1 MHYNKARGKISDM
14 SILYEKFR
22 TTKQERIRLA
32 CAMEAFFQ
40 EHESSTE
47 KELEDYWLYL
57 KKRIRP
63 AMEILIKSEDTI
75 KMEKLEKQGWFGRQ
89 ELEQFIFLAR
99 EQQKLESL
107 VWLMRLKDRKYGYE
121 ERKLII

>member
-40 EHESSTE
+40 ENEGSTE
-47 KELEDYWLYL
+47 KELEDYRLYL

-89 ELEQFIFLAR
+89 ELEQFILLAR
-99 EQQKLESL
+99 EQRKLESL

>member
-1 MHYNKARGKISDM
+1 M

-40 EHESSTE
+40 ENEGSTE
-47 KELEDYWLYL
+47 KELEDYRLYL

-63 AMEILIKSEDTI
+63 AMEILIKSEDAI

-89 ELEQFIFLAR
+89 ELEQFILLAR
-99 EQQKLESL
+99 EQRKLESL

>member
-40 EHESSTE
+40 ENESSTE
-47 KELEDYWLYL
+47 KELEDYRLYL

-99 EQQKLESL
+99 EQQNLESL

>member
-40 EHESSTE
+40 ENEGSTE
-47 KELEDYWLYL
+47 KELEDYGLYL

-89 ELEQFIFLAR
+89 ELEQFILLAR
-99 EQQKLESL
+99 EQRKLESL

>member
-1 MHYNKARGKISDM
+1 MAVF
-14 SILYEKFR
+14 EK
-22 TTKQERIRLA
+22 KNPA
-32 CAMEAFFQ
+32 CYGN
-40 EHESSTE
+40 TV
-47 KELEDYWLYL
+47 
-57 KKRIRP
+57 
-63 AMEILIKSEDTI
+63 KSEDTI